1 VQRCT
6 GETHEIPIRD
16 EDLAVLV
23 SVLLVGTLTSPSA
36 QAVTREWGR
45 LHLASPGGIWEAEA
59 HGTAGWKNGQPR
71 VRARFVDYN
80 GMADNDQTF
89 VQVKF
94 YKHRSWVCGINGQ
107 RCFGYRLEDTKRTGL
122 TYVGAE
128 WFTDVVRLGSDAG
141 RCAPGCA
148 TGNASTRRVECSRW
162 SRYLPV
168 H

>member
-1 VQRCT
+1 M
-6 GETHEIPIRD
+6 
-16 EDLAVLV
+16 LV

-45 LHLASPGGIWEAEA
+45 LHLASAGGIWEAEA

-94 YKHRSWVCGINGQ
+94 YKHRSWACGINGQ

-148 TGNASTRRVECSRW
+148 TGMPRPGAW
-162 SRYLPV
+162 SVRGGPATCGCTELWTAGSLA
-168 H
+168 